1 MGSKGLPWRQT
12 PPHPTLSPGGGED
25 QGEGRLRERTRLKT
39 FDEPHDCSG
48 PFLGVEQVNPHLTRQ
63 QRSDIVIHYLELV
76 GLGDAIRKRPA
87 ELSAGMRQ
95 RHRCRP
101 SPPCAGVHSTPVAP
115 RARSLDSS
123 EARSPVA
130 LPAASESRAA
140 SDGDVRAA
148 AGAGHSTA
156 TDLAD
161 WLVRTLKLPFREAHA
176 AVAQAVRF
184 CEVRKCDLADLNL
197 QELRQFSNLIGDD
210 VYASLTLDGAVN
222 ARSHIG
228 GTAPTRVK
236 SAIAKARKTLK

>member
-1 MGSKGLPWRQT
+1 M
-12 PPHPTLSPGGGED
+12 PT
-25 QGEGRLRERTRLKT
+25 TR
-39 FDEPHDCSG
+39 
-48 PFLGVEQVNPHLTRQ
+48 
-63 QRSDIVIHYLELV
+63 
-76 GLGDAIRKRPA
+76 
-87 ELSAGMRQ
+87 
-95 RHRCRP
+95 
-101 SPPCAGVHSTPVAP
+101 
-115 RARSLDSS
+115 
-123 EARSPVA
+123 
-130 LPAASESRAA
+130 
-140 SDGDVRAA
+140 RAA
-148 AGAGHSTA
+148 AQGFATA

-161 WLVRTLKLPFREAHA
+161 YLVRKGLPFREAHE